1 MKEALTCHSPFMTI
15 VDHHWYPGIQEGN
28 KFRNKIHS
36 PTGLLGNTGNQWD
49 HWIGL
54 TKFNDR
60 ETFEWSDSTP
70 MAFTYWRD
78 GEPNG
83 GGDATEGCVEMYS
96 YSAGTDWND
105 NQCNNTIQFIC
116 EKQSTEYRYPYLPSP
131 ECTFYS

>member
-1 MKEALTCHSPFMTI
+1 MKKELNKMLLLT
-15 VDHHWYPGIQEGN
+15 D
-28 KFRNKIHS
+28 
-36 PTGLLGNTGNQWD
+36 LLGNTGNQWD

-60 ETFEWSDSTP
+60 ETFEWSDGTP

-83 GGDATEGCVEMYS
+83 ADDNTEGCVEMYS

-105 NQCNNTIQFIC
+105 KECNATIQFIC
-116 EKQSTEYRYPYLPSP
+116 EKRSTEYRYPYLPTP
-131 ECTFYS
+131 ECA